1 MVIIFG
7 VESTLGEFWITFA
20 FILGAFTSL
29 LSGYIGMKVAVYS
42 NYRCAIS
49 AQYSQT
55 QAFRVAYRAGCV
67 MGFSL
72 VSLGIFSLNGTF
84 SLLIK
89 VFSTC

>member
-1 MVIIFG
+1 MALVIIFG
-7 VESTLGEFWITFA
+7 VESTLGEFWITIA

-29 LSGYIGMKVAVYS
+29 LSGFIGMRVAVFS

-72 VSLGIFSLNGTF
+72 VSLGITQKIIS
-84 SLLIK
+84 S
-89 VFSTC
+89 

>member
-20 FILGAFTSL
+20 FLLGAFTSL